1 MQAKIIR
8 KNRNNQVWKKLKK
21 KIQDLDNKRVDV
33 GFPANASGFGE
44 WDNRSNMT
52 FANLAFIHANADV
65 LNVSF
70 PKRDVMS
77 PIKPIVGGTLNQT
90 KFFCGIFK
98 NYLNVKTTYSMNN
111 ALNDIGRKY
120 TQDGKGI
127 FGNSAYLV
135 VTKNPTPLI
144 DEGELMDHFG
154 YKTSLAME
162 IKYL

>member
-1 MQAKIIR
+1 M
-8 KNRNNQVWKKLKK
+8 WEKLKK
-21 KIQDLDNKRVDV
+21 KIQDLDNKTVDV

-44 WDNRSNMT
+44 WDNRNNMT

-65 LNVSF
+65 FKVDF
-70 PKRDVMS
+70 PKRDVIA
-77 PIKPIVGGTLNQT
+77 PIKPIVGGALNQT
-90 KFFCGIFK
+90 KFFKGIFK
-98 NYLNVKTTYSMNN
+98 KYLDVSTTYSMNN
-111 ALNDIGRKY
+111 ALKEIGRKDM
-120 TQDGKGI
+120 QDGKGI